1 MKKLSFVFVLLITG
15 LYCRS
20 QHTADLGVQLCA
32 ATYWGDIEKVDY
44 SKSITPVVGV
54 LGRWNFNKRMAI
66 RGQLLT
72 GNLKADG
79 FFSNSFLAQS
89 GSRNI
94 TDEYARDTTQSYNF
108 SRSIQSVEALFEF
121 NFRNYKMGSIKKE
134 MFTPFVS
141 VGIGGFYSRAP
152 RVGTFILNPIETF
165 PGSGLYTPYLDANG
179 RKTNNSDALS
189 FIIPVG
195 MGLKFNISK
204 SLGGVIELIVR
215 KTFIDNIDNL
225 DDPKRFQNF
234 DDTSTTY
241 PPKFAKNPWSNNDW
255 YATLSVSL
263 LYKLWSSRG
272 NCTIYEKDRK

>member
-1 MKKLSFVFVLLITG
+1 MKKLAIVFTIMITG
-15 LYCRS
+15 FYGWS
-20 QHTADLGVQLCA
+20 QHTADLGVQVSA
-32 ATYWGDIEKVDY
+32 ATYWGDIERVDY

-54 LGRWNFNKRMAI
+54 LGRWNFNKRIAV

-79 FFSNSFLAQS
+79 FFSNSYLAQS
-89 GSRNI
+89 GTRNV
-94 TDEYARDTTQSYNF
+94 TEEYAKDTTRAYNF
-108 SRSIQSVEALFEF
+108 NRSIQTVEALFEF
-121 NFRNYKMGSIKKE
+121 NFRNYKMGSLKKE

-141 VGIGGFYSRAP
+141 LGIGGFYSRAP
-152 RVGTFILNPIETF
+152 RVGTFILNPVETF
-165 PGSGLYTPYLDANG
+165 PGSGVYTPYLDANG

-189 FIIPVG
+189 LIVPVG

-215 KTFIDNIDNL
+215 KTFVDNIDNL

-234 DDTSTTY
+234 DNTSTTY
-241 PPKFAKNPWSNNDW
+241 PNKFAKNPWSNNDW

-263 LYKLWSSRG
+263 LYKLWSSKG
-272 NCTIYEKDRK
+272 NCSIYDKDKR